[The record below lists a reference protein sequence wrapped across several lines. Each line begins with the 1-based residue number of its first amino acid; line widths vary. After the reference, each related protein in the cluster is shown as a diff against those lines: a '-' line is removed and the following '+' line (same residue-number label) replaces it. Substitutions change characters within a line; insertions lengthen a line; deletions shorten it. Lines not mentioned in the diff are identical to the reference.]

1 MKELFLRPDKVL
13 LKKQA
18 CRITDEAL
26 IGMERLKAQNFVRCE
41 CAAERVDADL
51 DAMTFAQRKR
61 FLTSVT
67 KSTLSQG
74 HKKKHARTHNRLA
87 LPVKQGLAPG
97 ACCHCPSTIAKA
109 RVFGLQ
115 SIVGLIEDPS
125 GPYSFAK
132 TCIISMC
139 NACSCLCMIA
149 YRSTYTLR
157 RSSMPISWS
166 ACPAHLLISSRSL
179 R

>member
-1 MKELFLRPDKVL
+1 MAWNVSKLKTLSDVNVL
-13 LKKQA
+13 Q
-18 CRITDEAL
+18 
-26 IGMERLKAQNFVRCE
+26 Q
-41 CAAERVDADL
+41 RVDADL

-67 KSTLSQG
+67 KSKLRSQEEAC
-74 HKKKHARTHNRLA
+74 KSLARTYPQQTA

-97 ACCHCPSTIAKA
+97 ACCHCPPTIAKA

-125 GPYSFAK
+125 GPYSSAK

-149 YRSTYTLR
+149 YQSTYTLR